1 MLKFLAILSFISF
14 VSSRLTPPMISPSYT
29 AFYAV
34 DSGINPVEGMIWR
47 DAARGLERRFMSG
60 TLPLVSGP
68 IGYFLASIND
78 TATWTYPNED
88 DDVQCAYT
96 IENPILDNFFTFLQH
111 PNLTYE
117 IEGDI
122 ERWSQTIGFYNSM
135 TVNTND
141 RTRPLSYSYGFTRA
155 TSTNITIECWE
166 GYAPDI
172 LAYYLPSSCI
182 GICTDC
188 TRVLVEEVMTCGAF
202 VHYVEV
208 MCLVVGILITLFVTL
223 F

>member
-1 MLKFLAILSFISF
+1 MLKFVLLLSF
-14 VSSRLTPPMISPSYT
+14 VSLITSRLIPPVISPSYT

-34 DSGINPVEGMIWR
+34 DSDINPVEGMIWR
-47 DAARGLERRFMSG
+47 DEARGLERRFMSG

-68 IGYFLASIND
+68 MGYFLASIND

-88 DDVQCAYT
+88 GTGQCEYI
-96 IENPILDNFFTFLQH
+96 IENPILRDFFTFLRNS
-111 PNLTYE
+111 NLTYE
-117 IEGDI
+117 IDGDI

-135 TVNTND
+135 TVNSND
-141 RTRPLSYSYGFTRA
+141 RTRPLSYSFGFSRA

-172 LAYYLPSSCI
+172 RAYYLPITCT
-182 GICTDC
+182 GICTEC
-188 TRVLVEEVMTCGAF
+188 SRVLVEEVMTCGAF

-208 MCLVVGILITLFVTL
+208 MCLVVGILLTLFVTL